1 MARVMIIGARRRRQ
15 GIGEFLAQAFAAAG
29 ADVAAIVGTSP
40 ETVGQAQAR
49 LRERYGI
56 RCAAYTS
63 VVAALEREA
72 PDIVAIC
79 SPYDVHHDQL
89 QAVQQAG
96 AHCLCDKPLWW
107 GATQDRVAATM
118 RIVDGFIARRRYLA
132 LATQWPYTLP
142 AFFSL
147 YPQAKS
153 QPVADFEMMLS
164 PIRPGLN
171 MILDAAPHPL
181 SMLQELVGYG
191 AVSAP
196 RLRFLDPDQRDQRR
210 LELDFEYWHGTGTT
224 AVHFKT
230 AVCAEA
236 PRPASYAINGY
247 RVEREIALPEYQV
260 SFAGDGRRLRVEDPL
275 QLLVA
280 DFLDKVKTNCA
291 VDRRALID
299 SIGALEVL
307 YSCGSNVPVAE
318 SEACASLGRPEQ

>member
-15 GIGEFLAQAFAAAG
+15 GVGEFLAHAFAVAG

-40 ETVGQAQAR
+40 ETVGQAQAQ

-56 RCAAYTS
+56 RCGAYTS

-107 GATQDRVAATM
+107 GETQDRVAATM
-118 RIVDGFIARRRYLA
+118 RIVDGFIARQRYLA

-147 YPQAKS
+147 HPQVKS

-181 SMLQELVGYG
+181 SMLQALVGYG
-191 AVSAP
+191 AVGAP
-196 RLRFLDPDQRDQRR
+196 RLRFLDPDQGQ
-210 LELDFEYWHGTGTT
+210 LELDFEYRHGTGTT

-236 PRPASYAINGY
+236 PRPASYAINGH
-247 RVEREIALPEYQV
+247 RIEREIALPEYQIW
-260 SFAGDGRRLRVEDPL
+260 FAGDGRRLRVEDPL
-275 QLLVA
+275 QRLVA
-280 DFLDKVKTNCA
+280 DFLDKVKTDRA

-307 YSCGSNVPVAE
+307 YGCGGDAPVAE
-318 SEACASLGRPEQ
+318 SEACASPSHPEQ